1 MKTSSTQ
8 PASLPRQRYK
18 PRRLSRAD
26 RSPLG
31 IWFWEIDRVLL
42 GLIAA
47 LIAFGLIGISAASPV
62 TAQKLST
69 ASETLLDQHFLI
81 RQIMW
86 VAIGV
91 PIMLVISMLPRD
103 QVRRMAIW
111 GTGIFLALMFV
122 VVIAGTTIN
131 GAQRWIG
138 SGSMRL
144 QPSEFLKPFFV
155 VTLAWILSWRAQD
168 ADLPVL
174 HLGFAAT
181 VLVAILLMMQPDLG
195 QTIIF
200 CSMFLVL
207 ALMSG
212 LPIKRLFL
220 AMGGGAA
227 LLVLAYFFYPV
238 ANQRINGWLFGSND
252 GGPDQVQLAHDTLVA
267 GGLVGTGPGGGT
279 EKFRLPEAHTDYIF
293 SVIGEEFGL
302 FACIAI
308 AGVFLAIIMRV
319 LVRLLDEED
328 PFTILAAAGLV
339 TQLGGQ
345 AIINM
350 AVNTQLFPSKGM
362 TLPFISY
369 GGSSLIALSI
379 GMGMLL
385 ALTKRNPY
393 LLRSPFVVKFGRN
406 SAGAPPA

>member
-1 MKTSSTQ
+1 MTTKTHSRSK
-8 PASLPRQRYK
+8 YK

-26 RSPLG
+26 RTPLG

-42 GLIAA
+42 GFILA
-47 LIAFGLIGISAASPV
+47 LIAIGLVAISAASPV

-69 ASETLLDQHFLI
+69 ETETLMSQHYLI
-81 RQIMW
+81 RQMMW
-86 VAIGV
+86 VMMGV
-91 PIMLVISMLPRD
+91 PVMLVISMLPRD

-111 GTGIFLALMFV
+111 GSAIFIVLMFV
-122 VVIAGTTIN
+122 VLIGGTTIN

-138 SGSMRL
+138 TGVMRL

-155 VTLAWILSWRAQD
+155 VTLAWILSWRSQD
-168 ADLPVL
+168 ASLPVVAL
-174 HLGFAAT
+174 AFAST
-181 VLVAILLMMQPDLG
+181 GLVAILLMMQPDLG

-200 CSMFLVL
+200 CGMCLVL
-207 ALMSG
+207 VLLSG
-212 LPIKRLFL
+212 LPLRRILY
-220 AMGGGAA
+220 AGGGAIVG
-227 LLVLAYFFYPV
+227 LVLAYFFYPV
-238 ANQRINGWLFGSND
+238 ANQRINGWLFGTND

-267 GGLVGTGPGGGT
+267 GGMIGTGPGGGT
-279 EKFRLPEAHTDYIF
+279 EKYRLPEAHTDYIF

-302 FACIAI
+302 FACIII
-308 AGVFLAIIMRV
+308 AGLFLAIITRV

-339 TQLGGQ
+339 TQFGGQ
-345 AIINM
+345 AIINI

-369 GGSSLIALSI
+369 GGSSFLALSV

-393 LLRSPFVVKFGRN
+393 LLRSPFVVKF
-406 SAGAPPA
+406 SQQQPAG

>member
-1 MKTSSTQ
+1 MTTKI
-8 PASLPRQRYK
+8 ASRSKYK

-47 LIAFGLIGISAASPV
+47 LIAIGLVAISAASPV
-62 TAQKLST
+62 SAQKLST
-69 ASETLLDQHFLI
+69 AADTLNPQYYLI
-81 RQIMW
+81 RQLMW

-91 PIMLVISMLPRD
+91 PIMMVISMLPRD
-103 QVRRMAIW
+103 QVRRFAIW
-111 GTGIFLALMFV
+111 GSAIFLALMFV
-122 VVIAGTTIN
+122 ALVAGTTIN

-138 SGSMRL
+138 SGALRL

-168 ADLPVL
+168 AELPVVAL
-174 HLGFAAT
+174 SFACT
-181 VLVAILLMMQPDLG
+181 GLVAILLMLQPDLG
-195 QTIIF
+195 QTVIF
-200 CSMFLVL
+200 CGMCLVL
-207 ALMSG
+207 VLLSG
-212 LPIKRLFL
+212 LPIRRILY
-220 AMGGGAA
+220 AGGGGAIG
-227 LLVLAYFFYPV
+227 LVLAYFFYPV
-238 ANQRINGWLFGSND
+238 ANQRINGWLFGTND

-267 GGLVGTGPGGGT
+267 GGLIGTGPGGGT

-308 AGVFLAIIMRV
+308 AGLFLAIIMRV

-369 GGSSLIALSI
+369 GGSSFIALSI

-393 LLRSPFVVKFGRN
+393 LLRSPFVVKF
-406 SAGAPPA
+406 SQQAPAGSNIS